1 MGSKAAGPSR
11 SSGFTLVEVL
21 VVVTILAVLALLS
34 FPALQRMILR
44 SKLEGA
50 ARQTS
55 ALVRLARLEAIKR
68 GRPATVELDPAAR
81 RVVLRSAGRQ
91 LAAYELPA
99 SVHFWSAGDGRPVAA
114 SAIVG
119 LSTVDGRRAVVVN
132 PDGSVEE
139 TGAIRFG
146 SGPFPRS
153 GGAESD
159 RTRNFLEVRIDPQAT
174 ARVTVRKYNAA
185 VPSGPAY
192 YEPGNHPATG
202 QPLWEW
208 Y

>member
-1 MGSKAAGPSR
+1 MGAKSTRRCR

-21 VVVTILAVLALLS
+21 VVVAILAVLTLLS

-55 ALVRLARLEAIKR
+55 TLVRLARMDAIKR
-68 GRPATVELDPAAR
+68 GRPATVELDPVSR
-81 RVVLRSAGRQ
+81 RVVLQSAGRQ
-91 LAAYELPA
+91 VAAYELPE
-99 SVHFWSAGDGRPVAA
+99 SVHFWSAGDGQPVAA
-114 SAIVG
+114 SAVVG
-119 LSTVDGRRAVVVN
+119 LSTVGGRRAVVVN
-132 PDGSVEE
+132 PDGSVDD

-153 GGAESD
+153 GGPESD

-174 ARVTVRKYNAA
+174 AKVTVRKYNPA
-185 VPSGPAY
+185 VPGGPGY